1 MDNAYDKERGNQVQ
15 IAGLDIYFI
24 QKEEKNKKIEFFH
37 KESFKDKKEKDWLRK
52 SAVFFYITNKPWKMQ
67 CNANLLLTAITYLW
81 CKVCFK
87 RVKLILIKSKLWKQQ
102 KKLQRLLSC

>member
-37 KESFKDKKEKDWLRK
+37 KESFKDKKDKD
-52 SAVFFYITNKPWKMQ
+52 
-67 CNANLLLTAITYLW
+67 
-81 CKVCFK
+81 
-87 RVKLILIKSKLWKQQ
+87 
-102 KKLQRLLSC
+102 

>member
-37 KESFKDKKEKDWLRK
+37 KESFKDKKTIKRIRIDYE
-52 SAVFFYITNKPWKMQ
+52 SQPFFCILLINLER
-67 CNANLLLTAITYLW
+67 CNATQIY
-81 CKVCFK
+81 C
-87 RVKLILIKSKLWKQQ
+87 
-102 KKLQRLLSC
+102 